1 MKVVNSN
8 EKENVIS
15 VTGYGRLFID
25 PNYLNISIS
34 LGCRSN
40 NMKTSL
46 EGINSNMKEL
56 FELIKQYNI
65 EENLVHVVDLR
76 FGPEYEWKNNVN
88 EFMGYDVD
96 QKINIEM
103 DVTKENEEKARKII
117 GEIASLKFLN
127 DCDIEYGL
135 KNKKKHLETV
145 RELSFKNALE
155 KAEQYAALADVRIVK
170 ANTISDR
177 DSGTVYSRSNSRLE
191 EDAEYSAEASDS
203 YLPAGRKI
211 VLENTVYV
219 TFDIAK

>member
-1 MKVVNSN
+1 MKVLNTN
-8 EKENVIS
+8 ERENVIS
-15 VTGYGRLFID
+15 VTGYGKLFVE

-46 EGINSNMKEL
+46 EGINSNMREL
-56 FELIKQYNI
+56 FELIKRHSI
-65 EENLVHVVDLR
+65 EENLVHIVDLR
-76 FGPEYEWKNNVN
+76 FGPKYEWKNNVH
-88 EFMGYDVD
+88 EFLGYDVD
-96 QKINIEM
+96 QKVNIEM

-127 DCDIEYGL
+127 DCDIDYGL
-135 KNKKKHLETV
+135 KNKQKHLETV
-145 RELSFKNALE
+145 RELSFNNALE
-155 KAEQYAALADVRIVK
+155 KAEQYATLAGVRIVK

-177 DSGTVYSRSNSRLE
+177 DSVSVYSRSNSRM
-191 EDAEYSAEASDS
+191 EDEAEYSSEVSDS